1 MAEMNKEEWRV
12 YNRQK
17 QAEYRLKKRG
27 EPRKY
32 IKTEAFFHRSISI
45 EVIMKEAGHC
55 GFCGILLSNEW
66 HDKHPL
72 VGCERYIKEYHNTH
86 KRES

>member
-1 MAEMNKEEWRV
+1 MTEQRRKYLTEKAR
-12 YNRQK
+12 
-17 QAEYRLKKRG
+17 EYRIKKRG

-32 IKTEAFFHRSISI
+32 IKTEAFKLRSISI

-55 GFCGILLSNEW
+55 GFCGCLLSHEW

-72 VGCERYIKEYHNTH
+72 KGCERYIKEYKDCTH
-86 KRES
+86 K